1 MTPAPQPGL
10 RAYKRTLLGPRS
22 QNRRRTSGWELESQI
37 RRAPGRGE
45 TPRPLVWVQLGT
57 ALAPSVIS
65 LRSTIE
71 VLTSIPREPGSRPP
85 PPFNSAINNSS
96 PSLSVPLSPLRCKL
110 KAGCTPCFYANIRL
124 VWTPAGLPDQSKT
137 FSSTPHVP
145 SCHKNHQGHRC
156 RQLGLLPHCHLSC
169 GAIQSQR
176 AFLQAPRDAF

>member
-1 MTPAPQPGL
+1 MVLLYNFACGFSPPHVPNHSRISPPHLGL
-10 RAYKRTLLGPRS
+10 FWGPVS

-124 VWTPAGLPDQSKT
+124 VWTPAGP
-137 FSSTPHVP
+137 
-145 SCHKNHQGHRC
+145 
-156 RQLGLLPHCHLSC
+156 
-169 GAIQSQR
+169 A
-176 AFLQAPRDAF
+176 